1 MDNQLQTFMELSA
14 LPVLAELAGDRRAAW
29 VWSADGSRILWAN
42 AAGAAFFSVREA
54 SSLARL
60 DGLARSPARP
70 HIARIATSG
79 SIEKPSIDR
88 LRFYRGLRVLL
99 LTCQCQRLQLEDGHD
114 AALVICADKG
124 LALAEAALPAFAALV
139 SGSGRTAILQ
149 DASGAVLER
158 KGELTGSPEY
168 LDLPED
174 QRILS
179 GPLELDG
186 GYHESTILVIDAQ
199 TRLVLLSNEVLE
211 MDEPEAEDDAEDAD
225 TLETIS
231 KILAAAEL
239 KIAETG
245 TPDPVIEPV
254 PATETELP
262 PIAAAFEAQDA
273 GSRWARAED
282 LDEAEAEALPGMA
295 LEPDAEASV
304 QDEVPAEEQLGQ
316 DVETANPGIIAEL
329 PELPEEETV
338 EEFRF
343 IARRRPVRFAWKMDI
358 DQRFTFISDEF
369 IDTLGPGAADIVGKT
384 WADVSSAFDLD
395 PAGSIA
401 RSLDR
406 RDTWSGKTV
415 DWPVTGM
422 ALRVPV
428 DMAALPG
435 FDRDRRFEG
444 YRGFGVCRT
453 ADAIEDPLA
462 PLLPLIAETGD
473 LNLAGPEITLQPEAI
488 DFGAPTGEAVAEAA
502 LSLLESDAVSADE
515 TPSETLGTEPVEA
528 VIIPAEEALSGET
541 PAEEV
546 ATTEIDEVVPET
558 TGGLQA
564 FEEPTPEAAPVDEE
578 PASALEP
585 ALDQP
590 DSENQTEV
598 GAAQDLAM
606 AGAQVTEPQPVVS
619 PVAPSEPEISSD
631 GSDAAADMAPEDE
644 GPAEAFQAL
653 EAEPVEPAIAAEE
666 NAVPEPKADLA
677 PEPVSAPEVEA
688 EPSTTEAPAQAEE
701 LTEVEE
707 DAAFESLDNEPALAA
722 AEIIEPNAEA
732 ETEAETETEAEVEP
746 VAQAEPSPEAKPE
759 EQPDLTP
766 QPKQPLAGGTL
777 IGASAAALLNG
788 LSLKTSRPAAPV
800 QQATEQ
806 DLFPRDE
813 AAPVTERKTAA
824 TETATEP
831 QSSAAPSQQAEEPV
845 GISGSALLHPSEIE
859 TAVRTLAK
867 NYGRKPQE
875 TLPLTAPSE
884 PDAPSEEAAEKAAPL
899 TNAPAAQDI
908 SSPAETRTGNDNLRH
923 DNDAREDDADLFPT
937 DSAGEDQ
944 SASSTPDDEDSKV
957 IHLVGRRPRVV
968 PVDTSRLSR
977 PERAAFRKIA
987 EALGARLE
995 GDMEEGRE
1003 DEAPDQELEQELAR
1017 FNAPPQAG
1025 PIDPRLLD
1033 RLPIGIAI
1041 AHDRDVLYANDTLL
1055 AMLGYKTLAALAD
1068 AGGLEAMFVED
1079 DDSFPDAE
1087 RMEGTVDD
1095 TLKVRLAGG
1104 GLRAVDAR
1112 MHSVPWNGGSGLM
1125 ISITERPAPAAPAAA
1140 PAVAP
1145 ADTAALKKAQD
1156 QVAELDTILETATD
1170 GVLVL
1175 DRHGTITKVN
1185 RSAEALFSANR
1196 VDMEGAPLTEFLAP
1210 ESHRSAA
1217 DYLDGLMRNGVASI
1231 LNDGREV
1238 LGRVSSGGLIPL
1250 FMTVGR
1256 ISGNG
1261 GEPKFC
1267 AVLRDI
1273 TQWKTAEEELT
1284 QAKRQAENASSQK
1297 SDFLAKISHE
1307 IRTPLNAIIGFSE
1320 VMIEERFGTI
1330 GNDRY
1335 KEYLK
1340 DIRTSGSHIMSLVND
1355 LLDLSKIEAG
1365 KMDLRFSAVSPNEVM
1380 SECVA
1385 LMQPQANR
1393 ERVIIRASLP
1403 DSVPS
1408 IVVDQRSLRQIML
1421 NLLSNAIKF
1430 NKSGGQVI
1438 ISSALEDTGEVIL
1451 RVRDTGTGMSPQ
1463 DLSAALEPFRQVHTS
1478 RYGGGTGLGLPL
1490 TKALVEANRASFR
1503 IDSTPDQGTL
1513 VEIRFPS
1520 QRVLAE

>member
-1 MDNQLQTFMELSA
+1 MDNQLQTFMELTA
-14 LPVLAELAGDRRAAW
+14 LPVLADLAGDRRAAW

-42 AAGAAFFSVREA
+42 AAGAAFFSVREVTG
-54 SSLARL
+54 LARL

-79 SIEKPSIDR
+79 PLDKPSIDR

-99 LTCQCQRLQLEDGHD
+99 LTCQCQRLQLDDGHD

-124 LALAEAALPAFAALV
+124 LALPAPALPAFLELV
-139 SGSGRTAILQ
+139 SAAGRTAVLQ
-149 DASGAVLER
+149 NENGVVSARHGSLE
-158 KGELTGSPEY
+158 GTPEF
-168 LDLPED
+168 LDLPD
-174 QRILS
+174 GQS
-179 GPLELDG
+179 VVFGPLEVDG
-186 GYHESTILVIDAQ
+186 NFHEGAIAQ
-199 TRLVLLSNEVLE
+199 LGQDTRLVLLLNEAL
-211 MDEPEAEDDAEDAD
+211 PQEAPVAEETLSEDLTEAADDTPPAATQAEEEATPAAMDDAD
-225 TLETIS
+225 
-231 KILAAAEL
+231 AAEAL
-239 KIAETG
+239 EQPSAQEADPAAQEHSAE
-245 TPDPVIEPV
+245 
-254 PATETELP
+254 
-262 PIAAAFEAQDA
+262 
-273 GSRWARAED
+273 SKWAKAED
-282 LDEAEAEALPGMA
+282 LAEEEDSSQHN
-295 LEPDAEASV
+295 LEPDELSTQVLSAPEPDSHPAK
-304 QDEVPAEEQLGQ
+304 QDSFEPNLH
-316 DVETANPGIIAEL
+316 P
-329 PELPEEETV
+329 ETV
-338 EEFRF
+338 NEAAVVEQQEFVDTGFRF
-343 IARRRPVRFAWKMDI
+343 VSRRRPVRFAWKMDI

-369 IDTLGPGAADIVGKT
+369 CETLGPDAANIVGKT
-384 WADVSSAFDLD
+384 WKEIAADFDLD
-395 PAGSIA
+395 VTGSIGSA
-401 RSLDR
+401 LDR

-415 DWPVTGM
+415 DWPVTGR

-428 DMAALPG
+428 DMAALPA
-435 FDRDRRFEG
+435 FDRNRQFEG

-453 ADAIEDPLA
+453 ADAVEDPLA
-462 PLLPLIAETGD
+462 PLLAPAVTVADGSAQEEIEAEAAALSEATDLADESAIEHSPQEAVAALATADPASSALPLIES
-473 LNLAGPEITLQPEAI
+473 PEVLPEVQPEDPVSAVSAVAELQTQT
-488 DFGAPTGEAVAEAA
+488 DDSGDTGEAAQTDALAGMPETEPVISSGDAVETDQSDDTAEISHVEPVTQSDESEVQATLAPAAEMPEQPLADLPEADLSGNTPDTGLVETEHGNDISEENHPEDGGVRESESAVAPEPESVDLAEEPAAEAPEPDLDRPQDAEDMDTGQAEEAEEAPADPSWNEQPVAEA
-502 LSLLESDAVSADE
+502 D
-515 TPSETLGTEPVEA
+515 
-528 VIIPAEEALSGET
+528 
-541 PAEEV
+541 
-546 ATTEIDEVVPET
+546 
-558 TGGLQA
+558 LQ
-564 FEEPTPEAAPVDEE
+564 DHK
-578 PASALEP
+578 
-585 ALDQP
+585 
-590 DSENQTEV
+590 
-598 GAAQDLAM
+598 DL
-606 AGAQVTEPQPVVS
+606 
-619 PVAPSEPEISSD
+619 
-631 GSDAAADMAPEDE
+631 
-644 GPAEAFQAL
+644 
-653 EAEPVEPAIAAEE
+653 
-666 NAVPEPKADLA
+666 K
-677 PEPVSAPEVEA
+677 
-688 EPSTTEAPAQAEE
+688 
-701 LTEVEE
+701 
-707 DAAFESLDNEPALAA
+707 
-722 AEIIEPNAEA
+722 
-732 ETEAETETEAEVEP
+732 
-746 VAQAEPSPEAKPE
+746 
-759 EQPDLTP
+759 P

-777 IGASAAALLNG
+777 IGASAAALLTG
-788 LSLKTSRPAAPV
+788 LSLKTSRPAAPA
-800 QQATEQ
+800 QPATEQ

-813 AAPVTERKTAA
+813 AAPVSGAQASE
-824 TETATEP
+824 
-831 QSSAAPSQQAEEPV
+831 AEEPSAPTSKPV
-845 GISGSALLHPSEIE
+845 SGPKDEPSGISGSAPLHPSEIE

-875 TLPLTAPSE
+875 SLPLTPPLKPADE
-884 PDAPSEEAAEKAAPL
+884 LAADAS
-899 TNAPAAQDI
+899 PAQPAGADTDS
-908 SSPAETRTGNDNLRH
+908 SSPAEAVSINPAEDSRTGNDNLRH
-923 DNDAREDDADLFPT
+923 DNDALTQTLPQADAEDLAPEQDAAPEAAIEPAAVPEADT
-937 DSAGEDQ
+937 
-944 SASSTPDDEDSKV
+944 SKV
-957 IHLVGRRPRVV
+957 IHLAGRRPQVV

-995 GDMEEGRE
+995 GDFEEEQEEEG
-1003 DEAPDQELEQELAR
+1003 PDHELEQELAR
-1017 FNAPPQAG
+1017 FNQPPQAG

-1041 AHDRDVLYANDTLL
+1041 ARDRDVLYANDTLL
-1055 AMLGYKTLAALAD
+1055 AMLGYKSLAALAD
-1068 AGGLEAMFVED
+1068 AGGLEAVFVED
-1079 DDSFPDAE
+1079 DGSFPDAE
-1087 RMEGTVDD
+1087 GMEGTVDD

-1125 ISITERPAPAAPAAA
+1125 ISITERPVPQTAAPA
-1140 PAVAP
+1140 PVA
-1145 ADTAALKKAQD
+1145 DAALKKAED

-1175 DRHGTITKVN
+1175 DRFGTITKVN

-1196 VDMEGAPLTEFLAP
+1196 VDMVGAPLTEFLAP

-1250 FMTVGR
+1250 FMTIGR

-1320 VMIEERFGTI
+1320 VMIEERFGAI

-1365 KMDLRFSAVSPNEVM
+1365 KMDLRFSAVSPNDVM

-1408 IVVDQRSLRQIML
+1408 VVVDQRSLRQIML

-1438 ISSALEDTGEVIL
+1438 ISSALEDTGEVVL
-1451 RVRDTGTGMSPQ
+1451 RVRDTGTGMSPK
-1463 DLSAALEPFRQVHTS
+1463 DLAAALEPFRQVHTS

-1490 TKALVEANRASFR
+1490 TKALVEANRATFR